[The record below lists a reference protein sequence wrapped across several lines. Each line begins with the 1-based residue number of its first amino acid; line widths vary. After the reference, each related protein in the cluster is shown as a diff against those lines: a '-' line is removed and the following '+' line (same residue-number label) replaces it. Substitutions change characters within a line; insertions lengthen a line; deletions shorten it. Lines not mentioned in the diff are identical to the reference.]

1 MKRLNTRLVDRKE
14 HFQDL
19 LKRVLEQHWTN
30 IGLRAKMGI
39 MVEVGLIS
47 LISIFLLLAV
57 SASRQSN
64 DQILNERIMLAR
76 LSAANLDSSLRQIQS
91 VLTILGERDVI
102 QDPAADPVQ
111 RQDALDNAFR
121 QISMSSSGIWMLDS
135 SASLIASSVSTT
147 SPQVKLADLRDAVV
161 AIGVTSEPRLVM
173 LPGDPA
179 PSTIILSIND
189 PLGKPYTTRD
199 DKATGVAV
207 ATLVVLLDLDGSEF
221 SAVRNAIDQGCL
233 SNPGETCTLD
243 VIDSSGQILISSH
256 PTRVGVGH
264 RTDQDWSRFFNEGKP
279 NVETCLGCA
288 EGGTNESSDEVI
300 AFAPLTQA
308 PWGVVVRQKASEL
321 MAPVNRLLMQTLFL
335 GAVTVIG
342 ALFLVWVTTS
352 SVIRP
357 VQMLKEASER
367 IAKGD
372 LSTPLEI
379 PSQSWIYGRARRNDE
394 IGDLAQSF
402 SAMRK
407 QLKRSMDEINA
418 LNYELDQRVRERT
431 QAAMNAQLEAQAA
444 RDDLRAIIDA
454 LSDELIVVNVE
465 DNTIQL
471 ANQSVLDQHNSL
483 GELVGQPCIQVCHRG
498 EPCEN
503 PDCDCPLPLVVK
515 TGNSVRVTH
524 QQDCQILGKKI
535 YKEISASPLRDV
547 NGRINRIVELTR
559 DVTEG
564 KELAE
569 SLVRR
574 NQQLSILNAVATTV
588 NQSLN
593 LEDILS
599 RSLDSVLKLTVV
611 DVGAIFLQE
620 DLQGMLKLMAYRGLS
635 EDAAKYAA
643 EMGMLDGSCGGVLD
657 HGQIVIVP
665 DLSRYHYWRSR
676 SLRNENLKTLVHIP
690 LNSKG
695 SVLGSMCVGTHHP
708 RIFNEEEQKLLSAIG
723 SQIAV
728 AIENARLYSEVQ
740 MKERMRGELFM
751 KAINAQED
759 ERKRIARELHDD
771 TSQSLAALL
780 FAVEESLEME
790 ENPEIRER
798 LDGMNDLVQ
807 RMLDGVHK
815 LIFDLRP
822 SMLDH
827 LGLVPAI
834 RWFAE
839 SRLESKGVRV
849 SIQADSLQD
858 RLAAEVETALFRIA
872 QEAIM
877 NIARHAAARN
887 TWIKLSAIS
896 PDVMMEIE
904 DDGVGFDF
912 SELGLEPDSL
922 RGMGLMGMQER
933 LELLGGDLVI
943 QSAHGSGTRLVISIP
958 VQIESVAYA

>member
-1 MKRLNTRLVDRKE
+1 MRGPNSSWVGWKE
-14 HFQDL
+14 RFQNL
-19 LKRVLEQHWTN
+19 IKRVLEQRWTN
-30 IGLRAKMGI
+30 VGLRAKMGI
-39 MVEVGLIS
+39 MVEVGLIG
-47 LISIFLLLAV
+47 LISIFLLLGV
-57 SASRQSN
+57 SASRQTT
-64 DQILNERIMLAR
+64 DQILSERMMLAR
-76 LSAANLDSSLRQIQS
+76 LSAANLDSALRQIQS
-91 VLTILGERDVI
+91 VLTILSERIVI
-102 QDPAADPVQ
+102 QDPAADPAL
-111 RQDALDNAFR
+111 RQQALDNAYR
-121 QISMSSSGIWMLDS
+121 QISTSIAGIWLLNS
-135 SASLIASSVSTT
+135 SANLIASSGSAT
-147 SPQVKLADLRDAVV
+147 SQQVKLDTLRDAL
-161 AIGVTSEPRLVM
+161 ITFGDISKPRLVTF
-173 LPGDPA
+173 PGDPA
-179 PSTIILSIND
+179 ASTIIISSKS
-189 PLGKPYTTRD
+189 PLAKSYSY
-199 DKATGVAV
+199 
-207 ATLVVLLDLDGSEF
+207 LVVLLDLEGSDF
-221 SAVRNAIDQGCL
+221 SAIRNAIDL
-233 SNPGETCTLD
+233 GETGTLD
-243 VIDSSGQILISSH
+243 VIDSNGQVWISSH
-256 PTRVGVGH
+256 PTRVGTGN
-264 RTDQDWSRFFNEGKP
+264 TSDQEWSRFFNEGKP

-288 EGGTNESSDEVI
+288 EGEANESSDEVI

-321 MAPVNRLLMQTLFL
+321 MTPVNLLLVQTLFL

-402 SAMRK
+402 SAMRE
-407 QLKRSMDEINA
+407 QLKRSMDEVNA
-418 LNYELDQRVRERT
+418 LNFELDQRVRERT
-431 QAAMNAQLEAQAA
+431 QVALNAQLEAQAT

-454 LSDELIVVNVE
+454 LSDELIVINVE

-498 EPCEN
+498 IPCEN

-524 QQDCQILGKKI
+524 EQDCQILDKKI

-547 NGRINRIVELTR
+547 NGQINRIVELTR

-564 KELAE
+564 RELAE

-574 NQQLSILNAVATTV
+574 NQQLSILNTVATTV

-593 LEDILS
+593 LGDILS
-599 RSLDSVLKLTVV
+599 HSLDSVLKLTEV

-620 DLQGMLKLMAYRGLS
+620 DLQGVLKLMAYRGLS
-635 EDAAKYAA
+635 EEAAKYAS

-676 SLRNENLKTLVHIP
+676 SLRNENLNTLVHVP
-690 LNSKG
+690 LTSKG
-695 SVLGSMCVGTHHP
+695 SVLGSMCIGTH
-708 RIFNEEEQKLLSAIG
+708 RARNFSEDEQKLLSAIG

-780 FAVEESLEME
+780 YAVEESLELE
-790 ENPEIRER
+790 ENQEIRAHLE
-798 LDGMNDLVQ
+798 GMNDLVQ
-807 RMLDGVHK
+807 RTLDGVHK

-839 SRLESKGVRV
+839 SRLEPKGVRV
-849 SIQADSLQD
+849 NVQADSLQD
-858 RLAAEVETALFRIA
+858 RLSAEVETALFRIA
-872 QEAIM
+872 QEAIL

-887 TWIKLSAIS
+887 AWIKLSAIS
-896 PDVMMEIE
+896 PDVMIEIE
-904 DDGVGFDF
+904 DDGVGFEF
-912 SELGLEPDSL
+912 FELGLEPELAARD
-922 RGMGLMGMQER
+922 GLA
-933 LELLGGDLVI
+933 GD
-943 QSAHGSGTRLVISIP
+943 AGAP
-958 VQIESVAYA
+958 

>member
-1 MKRLNTRLVDRKE
+1 MKGLNSSLIDRKQR
-14 HFQDL
+14 FQN
-19 LKRVLEQHWTN
+19 RINRILEQRWTN
-30 IGLRAKMGI
+30 VGLRAKMGI
-39 MVEVGLIS
+39 MVEVGLIG
-47 LISIFLLLAV
+47 LISIFLLLGV
-57 SASRQSN
+57 SASRQSTN
-64 DQILNERIMLAR
+64 QILSERMMLAR
-76 LSAANLDSSLRQIQS
+76 LSAANLDLSLRQIQS
-91 VLTILGERDVI
+91 VLTVLSERDVI
-102 QDPAADPVQ
+102 RDPAADPAQ
-111 RQDALDNAFR
+111 RQQALENAYQ
-121 QISMSSSGIWMLDS
+121 QISMSSAGLWMFDS
-135 SASLIASSVSTT
+135 SASLISSS
-147 SPQVKLADLRDAVV
+147 SPAINPQIELADLHDALVV
-161 AIGVTSEPRLVM
+161 IGVASEPRLVT
-173 LPGDPA
+173 LSGDPA
-179 PSTIILSIND
+179 PSLIVMSIRD
-189 PLGKPYTTRD
+189 LFGKSSAY
-199 DKATGVAV
+199 
-207 ATLVVLLDLDGSEF
+207 LVVLLDLDGPEF
-221 SAVRNAIDQGCL
+221 SAVRNAIDL
-233 SNPGETCTLD
+233 GETGTLD
-243 VIDSSGQILISSH
+243 VIDSSGQVLISSH
-256 PTRVGVGH
+256 PTRVGT
-264 RTDQDWSRFFNEGKP
+264 RDLSDQDWNRFFSEGKP

-288 EGGTNESSDEVI
+288 ESETFESSDEVI

-321 MAPVNRLLMQTLFL
+321 MAPVNRLLAQTLLL

-372 LSTPLEI
+372 LSTPFEI

-402 SAMRK
+402 STMRE
-407 QLKRSMDEINA
+407 QLKRSMDEVNA

-431 QAAMNAQLEAQAA
+431 QAAINAQLEAQAA

-454 LSDELIVVNVE
+454 LSDELIVVNVD

-471 ANQSVLDQHNSL
+471 ANQSVLDQHESL
-483 GELVGQPCIQVCHRG
+483 GELVGLPCIQVCHRG

-515 TGNSVRVTH
+515 TGKSARVIH
-524 QQDCQILGKKI
+524 EQDCQILGKKV

-564 KELAE
+564 KELSE

-574 NQQLSILNAVATTV
+574 NQQLSILNAVATNV

-599 RSLDSVLKLTVV
+599 HSLDAVLKLAEV

-620 DLQGMLKLMAYRGLS
+620 DLQGVLKLMAYRGLS
-635 EDAAKYAA
+635 EEAAKYAS
-643 EMGMLDGSCGGVLD
+643 EMGMLDGSCGGVLE

-690 LNSKG
+690 LTSKG
-695 SVLGSMCVGTHHP
+695 CVLGSMCVGTHRS
-708 RIFNEEEQKLLSAIG
+708 RIFNDDEQKLLSAIG

-751 KAINAQED
+751 KAINAQEE

-780 FAVEESLEME
+780 YAVEDSLEIE

-798 LDGMNDLVQ
+798 MESMNDLVQ
-807 RMLDGVHK
+807 RTLDGVHK

-839 SRLESKGVRV
+839 SRLEPKGVRV
-849 SIQADSLQD
+849 NVQADSLQD
-858 RLAAEVETALFRIA
+858 RLSAEVETALFRIA

-887 TWIKLSAIS
+887 AWIKLSANS
-896 PDVMMEIE
+896 PDVVMEIE
-904 DDGVGFDF
+904 DDGVGFSL

-943 QSAHGSGTRLVISIP
+943 HSAHGSGTCLIISVP
-958 VQIESVAYA
+958 AQIESISYA